1 MEEILIRT
9 EDIPLAD
16 ILNMFVETEND
27 RQIVNCLKG
36 KMPYILVGSRGVG
49 KSFLLKVAQAE
60 LKSEFESKRSLPV
73 YISFISSP
81 LLQGL
86 SDKSFNA
93 WMLSKIL
100 TTIIREL
107 NKIGVTSFPNLRF
120 NGIN

>member
-60 LKSEFESKRSLPV
+60 LKSEFESKRSLIYKQP
-73 YISFISSP
+73 
-81 LLQGL
+81 
-86 SDKSFNA
+86 
-93 WMLSKIL
+93 
-100 TTIIREL
+100 TTTRTQRQIIQCL
-107 NKIGVTSFPNLRF
+107 DAVKNFDN
-120 NGIN
+120 NH